1 VADNTGD
8 QFENN
13 LSKLTEQVNKLATAL
28 GSVTKDST
36 DALTQMKKQIQFCTD
51 ELKNMEKATGGNNNS
66 LSGLR
71 TQITQVTQKFNEI
84 IDSESDNGK
93 TLGKLAAEARDTGE
107 KIGNLLKTDQT
118 MLKNTEDIVKNGAA
132 TNNIMKGNTQALIE
146 AARKKKAG
154 GKSGAEHL
162 NTQKEDDGGNEKER
176 REKKEGGIGKFLLG
190 LPSMLV
196 TTLVAIT
203 GFLFAFVKGAAQ
215 SYINFFKQMFQGIKS
230 AAQLFI
236 DGFAIIAY
244 IGKSI
249 TNFALRFVG
258 GIFTSVGALFKPVL
272 DFLTKKIKSISAH
285 FADFNETVIG
295 KLASKIVKLAKGIGN
310 FFEFIGKS
318 IAKPFISLGQNLGK
332 IFGPIGIKFFK
343 FFEGL
348 DNFVQFASKPLAGLG
363 TKFTGFYYNIATY
376 IEGIFTKV
384 KGVFS
389 LFGEV
394 TGLSGLFK
402 GAEKGITSFSKVF
415 EIAGKMGAKFV
426 GLIPLISVIPT
437 IIETIVSA
445 FGKFNTEGFKG
456 VFKSIIVGLLKGIAS
471 FFTLGLSDLVLD
483 FDKMYETIS
492 KPLDG
497 VFDQVMGIVKIFGD
511 VFGWIIDTLV
521 QVYNGFLKPL
531 VMSLW
536 ENALKPLMGAL
547 GALGDFLVKVVS
559 LVLKLLTPVF
569 SIVKFIFKMIFEV
582 VKVIWDWVI
591 WPIMKT
597 LLPVFQVVFSVIG
610 YLFDAMKEGFGYM
623 SEALDLAMEGIDPFI
638 AGITKFFD
646 DATTSFDYLGQLVND
661 LLLEPVNDVLTN
673 ILGGVMSMWDAIRPY
688 LEKIGSWLGIDVGPA
703 PSNRGMMGIQSAA
716 VANPAISKSESGLS
730 PSAAMSS
737 PSSAAT
743 SPNQIRSAAGAG
755 GAANATVM
763 VTNAPTT
770 NNVVNGG
777 GGGSSAP
784 IILSPTPVRHA
795 DSTRA
800 MIAC

>member
-93 TLGKLAAEARDTGE
+93 TLGKLAAEANDTG
-107 KIGNLLKTDQT
+107 KKSGNLLKTDQT
-118 MLKNTEDIVKNGAA
+118 MLKYTEDIVKNGAA

-146 AARKKKAG
+146 AAREKKAG

-162 NTQKEDDGGNEKER
+162 NTKKAGDHDSRRKKEEKE
-176 REKKEGGIGKFLLG
+176 KGGIGKFLLG
-190 LPSMLV
+190 LPTMLV
-196 TTLVAIT
+196 MIAGV
-203 GFLFAFVKGAAQ
+203 LFGFVKGAAQ
-215 SYINFFKQMFQGIKS
+215 LYINFFTQMFQGIKS
-230 AAQLFI
+230 GVQLFI
-236 DGFAIIAY
+236 DGLVY
-244 IGKSI
+244 VGKSI
-249 TNFALRFVG
+249 KNFGQRFVD
-258 GIFTSVGALFKPVL
+258 GIFTSEGALFRPLIDALKSGMKTIDNFMGFT
-272 DFLTKKIKSISAH
+272 DFYNIVIKTLS
-285 FADFNETVIG
+285 
-295 KLASKIVKLAKGIGN
+295 SKIVNFAKETVDL
-310 FFEFIGKS
+310 FSFIGRS
-318 IAKPFISLGQNLGK
+318 IAKPFISFGKDLGE
-332 IFGPIGIKFFK
+332 IFGPIGRKLIGFFK
-343 FFEGL
+343 EL
-348 DNFVQFASKPLAGLG
+348 DSFVQFASKPLAGLG
-363 TKFTGFYYNIATY
+363 TKISNMFS
-376 IEGIFTKV
+376 GI
-384 KGVFS
+384 GR
-389 LFGEV
+389 LFGGGAAAVE
-394 TGLSGLFK
+394 
-402 GAEKGITSFSKVF
+402 GAEVGVGFFAKTFSRIGEFFSGKFLATFEKAFVF
-415 EIAGKMGAKFV
+415 GEKLAAKIPFLS
-426 GLIPLISVIPT
+426 LIPTVIDT
-437 IIETIVSA
+437 VVSA
-445 FGKFNTEGFKG
+445 FKKFDTEGMKG
-456 VFKSIIVGLLKGIAS
+456 VFKSIIVGLLKGLAA
-471 FFTLGLSDLVLD
+471 FFTFGLSDLALD

-591 WPIMKT
+591 WPIMKN

-610 YLFDAMKEGFGYM
+610 FLFDRMKLGFGYM

-638 AGITKFFD
+638 EGITKFFD

-661 LLLEPVNDVLTN
+661 LLQPVKDVFTN